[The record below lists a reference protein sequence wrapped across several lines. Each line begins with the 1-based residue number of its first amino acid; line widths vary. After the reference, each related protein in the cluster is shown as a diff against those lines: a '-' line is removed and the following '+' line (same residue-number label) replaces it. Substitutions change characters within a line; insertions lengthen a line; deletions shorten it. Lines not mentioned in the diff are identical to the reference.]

1 MIKKFREKVSNSFNE
16 NDPFNLADG
25 DFNDL
30 FLVILSFLITPATF
44 YIIGYLLFGSHRLS
58 LFILAPSG
66 LLVNFLFLKI
76 VVIQRKIIWTLVL
89 CGIII
94 LIVYKIF
101 EFFSTIWYAL
111 PN

>member
-16 NDPFNLADG
+16 NDPFTDEG
-25 DFNDL
+25 CF
-30 FLVILSFLITPATF
+30 FPVLSFLITPAIF

-66 LLVNFLFLKI
+66 LLMNFLFIKI
-76 VVIQRKIIWTLVL
+76 VIIQRYII
-89 CGIII
+89 GILFIWGI
-94 LIVYKIF
+94 LIYIVYLIF
-101 EFFSTIWYAL
+101 KFLSQIWYAL